1 MEPESEGLQ
10 RTPLRR
16 SCVAH
21 AERRSRY
28 RTYAFLDFDIESQI
42 VTCDLKLRRLA
53 CHSIMKFSALG
64 ITVPVSLKAYFVELI
79 SEMLLEFLHNR
90 TGGQHTEAIMPHLS
104 LTR

>member
-1 MEPESEGLQ
+1 
-10 RTPLRR
+10 
-16 SCVAH
+16 
-21 AERRSRY
+21 
-28 RTYAFLDFDIESQI
+28 
-42 VTCDLKLRRLA
+42 
-53 CHSIMKFSALG
+53 MKFSALG